1 MGRNFFEIFQYLL
14 DNHRGKLLGVALGL
28 VIGLLIISFGFW
40 KSVLVI
46 AFVVIGYYLG
56 RRIDEGGGQGP
67 GDWWDRFFH

>member
-46 AFVVIGYYLG
+46 TFVVIGYYLG
-56 RRIDEGGGQGP
+56 RRID
-67 GDWWDRFFH
+67 